1 MKGKLLIVLICFTFL
16 SCSSAYD
23 RIRIYVRNNTMDNI
37 EINFVGGTHV
47 GPGEQ
52 YHVITLF
59 RDLPTGSFKVCR
71 GYGCLAT
78 VTILA
83 EFPLP
88 EENASNAYTD
98 EFILNEDPR
107 DTFDAEWGGASYI
120 KSVTVTPLNY

>member
-1 MKGKLLIVLICFTFL
+1 MKAKLLTVIIFFSFL
-16 SCSSAYD
+16 SCYGQD
-23 RIRIYVRNNTMDNI
+23 RVQISVINNTMDNI
-37 EINFVGGTHV
+37 EINFVGGRHV
-47 GPGEQ
+47 QPEES

-59 RDLPTGSFKVCR
+59 GDLPTGSFKVCR

-120 KSVTVTPLNY
+120 KSITVTPLNY